1 MVKIDP
7 LWFILGIELLA
18 VFAVS
23 SLYLAYRLYTHSRHQ
38 KRQESV
44 LLKAIDATLKLLKE
58 NISRTNERDTESSMR
73 KKGLE
78 LEVQIIEALRDSLR
92 KGLIDSESFN
102 ETFYEHSQKAVTDFI
117 TWFKAF
123 TEKKDE
129 IITKA
134 RVALKERDDAL
145 KKLQDALKKKKA
157 QLEELIARAEAQKNI
172 LKKWQFIKEQN
183 QKLKKMI
190 SELKIKA
197 KEAEQLKE
205 IVAALEAT
213 NRELTTCVEVLEEE
227 NTRLNQQLLQYR
239 KMLELLDEGG
249 QIIEK
254 VQHSEGLQDLL
265 LELKQKD
272 EEIKKLRKELQ
283 TLEHEYMVLYQ
294 KMAMKK

>member
-1 MVKIDP
+1 MVIDP

-18 VFAVS
+18 VLTGV
-23 SLYLAYRLYTHSRHQ
+23 SLYLGYKIYSQSRRR
-38 KRQESV
+38 KREESV
-44 LLKAIDATLKLLKE
+44 LLKAIDTTIKLLKE
-58 NISRTNERDTESSMR
+58 NIGRVQERDTESSMR

-78 LEVQIIEALRDSLR
+78 LEVQIIEALRDSLK

-102 ETFYEHSQKAVTDFI
+102 ETFYEHSQKAVGEFI

-129 IITKA
+129 IIA
-134 RVALKERDDAL
+134 RARAALKERDDAL
-145 KKLQDALKKKKA
+145 KKLQDALRKKKA
-157 QLEELIARAEAQKNI
+157 QLQDLISKTETQKNI
-172 LKKWQFIKEQN
+172 LKRWQFIKEQN
-183 QKLKKMI
+183 KKLKQMI
-190 SELKIKA
+190 EELKVKA
-197 KEAEQLKE
+197 QEAEQLKE
-205 IVAALEAT
+205 IVSALEAT

-227 NTRLNQQLLQYR
+227 NNRLTQQLIQYK
-239 KMLELLDEGG
+239 KMLDILDESG

-254 VQHSEGLQDLL
+254 VQNSEGLQDLL

-272 EEIKKLRKELQ
+272 EEIKRLRKELQ